1 MNPDKKIIIDGLL
14 DRVNASPY
22 VIVIDYTGMTVQ
34 QFTELRNRL
43 SSGGAKCLV
52 AKNTYMRKALTEA
65 GLPDIAA
72 SLVGQTAFVMGDSE
86 VFAAAKAIKN
96 FEKEFKKPEMKVGI
110 LDGAVLTGD
119 KLQTIAD
126 IPSREAILSKL
137 LATINEP
144 GARIARIIQ
153 TKFNPE
159 GSSSKAADEAPT
171 EAVAEVVAEAAAE
184 APAEVVAE
192 AAPEAPAE
200 VVAEAVTEPAAE

>member
-1 MNPDKKIIIDGLL
+1 
-14 DRVNASPY
+14 
-22 VIVIDYTGMTVQ
+22 
-34 QFTELRNRL
+34 
-43 SSGGAKCLV
+43 
-52 AKNTYMRKALTEA
+52 
-65 GLPDIAA
+65 
-72 SLVGQTAFVMGDSE
+72 VGQTAFVMGDSE

-119 KLQTIAD
+119 KLQSIAD

-159 GSSSKAADEAPT
+159 GGSSKDADEAP
-171 EAVAEVVAEAAAE
+171 AEAA
-184 APAEVVAE
+184 AEVVAE
-192 AAPEAPAE
+192 AAPEAPA
-200 VVAEAVTEPAAE
+200 AEAAAE